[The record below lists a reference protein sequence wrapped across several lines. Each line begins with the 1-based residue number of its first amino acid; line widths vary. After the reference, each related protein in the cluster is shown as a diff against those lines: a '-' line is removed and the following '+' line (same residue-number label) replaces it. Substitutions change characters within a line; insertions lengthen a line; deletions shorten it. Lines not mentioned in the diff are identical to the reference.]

1 MDYIYAYTYILISLS
16 VCLSVCPYLCVCA
29 FRCKWTCAVSAVVY
43 FIWCFH
49 ICPLVARNN
58 DSKIIFI
65 EMRTFTLGASLYC
78 HPFQSIYLLAF
89 YVILFTEITVTSTV
103 NADIP
108 TSYTRVYVIL
118 FDFVYEFMEHSKYK
132 CKWICHEIYM
142 QSYWRRE
149 RVSRAALCKI
159 VINSFML
166 NAARLYIIF
175 ALYIFVVAFFAYSSL
190 DSFFFA
196 SSRYAL
202 HWWSLFFFI
211 RWFLFAPWF
220 CVSAWCL
227 LFLPRVHAHFIFFFF
242 IYSLTSPA
250 LQKGYS

>member
-1 MDYIYAYTYILISLS
+1 MGYIYAYTYKLISLS

-89 YVILFTEITVTSTV
+89 YVILFTEITVTSTQLY
-103 NADIP
+103 P
-108 TSYTRVYVIL
+108 YTRVYVIL
-118 FDFVYEFMEHSKYK
+118 FDFVYEFMEHLKYK
-132 CKWICHEIYM
+132 CKWICHEKYM

-149 RVSRAALCKI
+149 SLSRGAMQDC
-159 VINSFML
+159 
-166 NAARLYIIF
+166 
-175 ALYIFVVAFFAYSSL
+175 
-190 DSFFFA
+190 
-196 SSRYAL
+196 
-202 HWWSLFFFI
+202 H
-211 RWFLFAPWF
+211 
-220 CVSAWCL
+220 
-227 LFLPRVHAHFIFFFF
+227 
-242 IYSLTSPA
+242 
-250 LQKGYS
+250 